1 MTLATP
7 IHELANLSDIATIIA
22 SIIGTISLIIAAT
35 SIRLQY
41 KSSENQFKLNNLI
54 EYTKRYSSIIDRMPV
69 NVYDWDFDASSI
81 ENEHERNELK
91 KALYRYFELSFEEWA
106 LWKNGR
112 IDSDIWEIWRG
123 GIETAMKRP
132 VFRNHWDEME
142 LKTELPKDFRDFIR
156 SLYNKNKI

>member
-91 KALYRYFELSFEEWA
+91 KHFTVILNSPLKSGHFGKMDVSIATFGKYGAEE
-106 LWKNGR
+106 
-112 IDSDIWEIWRG
+112 
-123 GIETAMKRP
+123 
-132 VFRNHWDEME
+132 
-142 LKTELPKDFRDFIR
+142 
-156 SLYNKNKI
+156 